1 MELIMENNL
10 LIAFGLFLILEGI
23 LPALFPNRWR
33 AYLLKLL
40 DQPIESIRI
49 MGTITVL
56 VGALI
61 IYISN

>member
-1 MELIMENNL
+1 MDNNL
-10 LIAFGLFLILEGI
+10 LIAFGLFLIIEGL

-40 DQPIESIRI
+40 AQPIESIRT

-56 VGALI
+56 VGVLI
-61 IYISN
+61 IYIFN